1 MAIRLQP
8 QRVPFGAVTTADG
21 KPVQVGGQ
29 NAILYISR
37 EWYRQLEQIAA
48 AVEAGGGDGELPDEG
63 IEPYTWA
70 GGDGSARADDD
81 LAVGPDMSTVPA
93 VLLEH
98 SQGLQALAD
107 DALVS
112 TLRATI
118 EALEK
123 RIEALEQ
130 GTAP

>member
-21 KPVQVGGQ
+21 KPVQIGGQ

-48 AVEAGGGDGELPDEG
+48 AVEAGGGDGDQPDE
-63 IEPYTWA
+63 
-70 GGDGSARADDD
+70 GDGSARGDDD
-81 LAVGPDMSTVPA
+81 VAVGPDMSAVPA

-98 SQGLQALAD
+98 GQGLQAFAVD
-107 DALVS
+107 EVVS
-112 TLRATI
+112 SLRATV

-130 GTAP
+130 GTTP

>member
-21 KPVQVGGQ
+21 KPVQIGGQ

-48 AVEAGGGDGELPDEG
+48 AVEAGGGDGDQPDEG
-63 IEPYTWA
+63 IEPYAWA
-70 GGDGSARADDD
+70 GGDVSARGDDD
-81 LAVGPDMSTVPA
+81 VAVGPDMSAVPA

-98 SQGLQALAD
+98 GQGLQAFAVD
-107 DALVS
+107 EVVS
-112 TLRATI
+112 SLRATV

-130 GTAP
+130 GTTP